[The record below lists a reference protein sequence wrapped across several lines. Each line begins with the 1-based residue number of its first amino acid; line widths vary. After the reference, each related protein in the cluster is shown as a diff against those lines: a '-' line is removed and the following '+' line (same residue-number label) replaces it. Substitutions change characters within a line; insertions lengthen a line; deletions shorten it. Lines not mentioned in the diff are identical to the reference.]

1 MGDFKSLN
9 LRNWI
14 LAQLNEVKQK
24 KKKKFEQLSGVDKPQ
39 PQHNYIWILITAMKL
54 YGP

>member
-24 KKKKFEQLSGVDKPQ
+24 KKFEQLSGVDKPQ
-39 PQHNYIWILITAMKL
+39 HKNYFWILITAMKL